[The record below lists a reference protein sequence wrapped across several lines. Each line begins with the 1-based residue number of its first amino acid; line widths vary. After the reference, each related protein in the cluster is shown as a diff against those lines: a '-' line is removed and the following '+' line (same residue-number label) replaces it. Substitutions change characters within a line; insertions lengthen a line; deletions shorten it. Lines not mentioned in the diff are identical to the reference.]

1 MVAFKIARY
10 AIYDDAIIAVGIS
23 SNGNDINNNYNM
35 IKAKRT
41 QRALDEKWSRLEVA
55 RKGLRTGNVTDGRCV
70 LFKMLPVS
78 C

>member
-1 MVAFKIARY
+1 MAMIL
-10 AIYDDAIIAVGIS
+10 
-23 SNGNDINNNYNM
+23 NNM

-55 RKGLRTGNVTDGRCV
+55 RKGLKTGNVTDGRCV